1 MDRNGQPNNEIVVTA
16 DKKKKCIQDI
26 LIKKL
31 GDAAGVILDRMT
43 NYIRSF
49 GRSDI

>member
-16 DKKKKCIQDI
+16 DKKNIYIQDI